1 MPNEKTASVS
11 PTANAPS
18 SIADLEALLKDD
30 IKVKVAVDGV
40 LRGKYMSK
48 EKFLSAAD
56 SDGFNFCSVIFGWD
70 MHDAV
75 YSRELLISNRANGY
89 RDLIA
94 SIDLATY
101 RRIPWENNVPFFL
114 VSFLD
119 PDTKDP
125 ICADPRGV
133 LRQVVTKAQLNG
145 WKCIAGCEYEY
156 FQFKETPE
164 SLAKKNY
171 RDLQPLT
178 PGMHGY
184 SLLRTQLNTEYFNDL
199 FDESLKFQ
207 VPLEGHHTET
217 GPGVYE
223 TALAYTD
230 ALRMADNAILFKFL
244 AKSVGMKRGVV
255 PSFMAKPWG
264 NLPGC
269 SGHIHVSLCDASGKN
284 IFALS
289 DAELKTGRANAQY
302 EDTKFLS
309 QEGEWFLAGI
319 LDGLP
324 DVMPMVRPLH
334 APPALSCLTSNINPT
349 LPRRAPRPTQV
360 VPTINGYKRLVG
372 GEAFWAP
379 NAVTYGYDSRA
390 ASVRIIS
397 PPSVPP
403 AATRM
408 EIRVPGADMNPY
420 FALSAIFA
428 LGLRGIEKRLPL
440 PGPPVGQLTAED
452 RKAGKV
458 KMLPQSLEAA
468 TERMMRPESIAR
480 EEAVFGNDFVEHF
493 GGTRQHEVKLWNE
506 AVTSWEVERYL
517 ELA

>member
-1 MPNEKTASVS
+1 MPRSSTTAISA
-11 PTANAPS
+11 TEGAPA
-18 SIADLEALLKDD
+18 SIADLEALLKND
-30 IKVKVAVDGV
+30 IKVKVAGIDVDGV

-48 EKFLSAAD
+48 EKFLSAAS

-70 MHDAV
+70 IHDTV

-94 SIDLATY
+94 SIDLSTY

-119 PDTKDP
+119 PDTKEP

-133 LRQVVTKAQLNG
+133 LRKVVERAQTKG
-145 WKCIAGCEYEY
+145 WSCVAGCEYEY

-164 SLAKKNY
+164 SLAKKNFK
-171 RDLQPLT
+171 DLQPLT

-184 SLLRTQLNTEYFNDL
+184 SLLRTQLNSEYFNDL
-199 FDESLKFQ
+199 FDESVRFQ

-244 AKSVGMKRGVV
+244 AKSIGMKHGVV

-269 SGHIHVSLCDASGKN
+269 SGHIHVSLRDAKGRSL
-284 IFALS
+284 FALP
-289 DAELKTGRANAQY
+289 EEQLKSGRSNAQY

-309 QEGEWFLAGI
+309 QEGEWFLAGV
-319 LDGLP
+319 LAGLP
-324 DVMPMVRPLH
+324 DVLPML
-334 APPALSCLTSNINPT
+334 
-349 LPRRAPRPTQV
+349 

-403 AATRM
+403 SATRL

-420 FALSAIFA
+420 FAMSAIFA
-428 LGLRGIEKRLPL
+428 LGLRGIEKKLSL
-440 PGPPVGQLTAED
+440 PGPPVSQLSQED
-452 RKAGKV
+452 KKSGKV
-458 KMLPQSLEAA
+458 QMLPQSLESA

-480 EEAVFGNDFVEHF
+480 EESVFGNDFVEHF
-493 GGTRQHEVKLWNE
+493 GGTRQHEVRLWNE
-506 AVTSWEVERYL
+506 AVTNWEVERYL

>member
-1 MPNEKTASVS
+1 MMAPDSATAH
-11 PTANAPS
+11 APKS
-18 SIADLEALLKDD
+18 LAELQDLLRNDT
-30 IKVKVAVDGV
+30 KVKVAGVDVDGV
-40 LRGKYMSK
+40 LRGKFMSK
-48 EKFLSAAD
+48 EKFLSAVS
-56 SDGFNFCSVIFGWD
+56 SDGFGFCSVIFGWD

-75 YSRELLISNRANGY
+75 YSTELLISNRANGY
-89 RDLIA
+89 RDLLA
-94 SIDLATY
+94 LIDLSTY

-119 PDTKDP
+119 PETKEP

-133 LRQVVTKAQLNG
+133 LRKVVERADRNG
-145 WKCIAGCEYEY
+145 WQCFAGCEYEY
-156 FQFKETPE
+156 FQFKETPQ
-164 SLAKKNY
+164 SLAEKKFTNIE
-171 RDLQPLT
+171 PLT
-178 PGMHGY
+178 TGMHGY
-184 SLLRTQLNTEYFNDL
+184 SLLRTQLNNEYFHDL
-199 FDESLKFQ
+199 FDESLKFE

-223 TALAYTD
+223 TALAYTT

-244 AKSVGMKRGVV
+244 AKSIGMKRGVV

-269 SGHIHVSLCDASGKN
+269 SGHIHVSLRDQSGKSL
-284 IFALS
+284 FAVS
-289 DAELKTGRANAQY
+289 ESELKTGRTDAAY
-302 EDTKFLS
+302 DDTKFLS
-309 QEGEWFLAGI
+309 QFGEWFLAGV

-324 DVMPMVRPLH
+324 DVMPML
-334 APPALSCLTSNINPT
+334 
-349 LPRRAPRPTQV
+349 

-397 PPSVPP
+397 PPFVPP
-403 AATRM
+403 SATRM

-420 FALSAIFA
+420 FAMSAIFA
-428 LGLRGIEKRLPL
+428 LGFRGIEKKLRL
-440 PGPPVGQLTAED
+440 PGPPVSHLTLD
-452 RKAGKV
+452 DKRNGKV
-458 KMLPQSLEAA
+458 QILPQSLESA
-468 TERMMRPESIAR
+468 TGRMMRPESVAR
-480 EEAVFGNDFVEHF
+480 QVFGHDLIEHF

-506 AVTSWEVERYL
+506 AVTSWEIERYL

>member
-1 MPNEKTASVS
+1 MSGNKVVGVTPTSSAPN
-11 PTANAPS
+11 
-18 SIADLEALLKDD
+18 SISDLEALLKDD
-30 IKVKVAVDGV
+30 IKVKVAGIDVDGV

-48 EKFLSAAD
+48 EKFLSAA
-56 SDGFNFCSVIFGWD
+56 SSEGFNFCSVIFGWD
-70 MHDAV
+70 MHDTV
-75 YSRELLISNRANGY
+75 YPKELLISNRSNGY

-101 RRIPWENNVPFFL
+101 RRIPWEGNVPFFL

-119 PDTKDP
+119 PDTREP

-133 LRQVVTKAQLNG
+133 LRQIVVNARNNG
-145 WKCIAGCEYEY
+145 WRCMAGCEYEY
-156 FQFKETPE
+156 FQFKETSD
-164 SLAKKNY
+164 SLAAKKFT
-171 RDLQPLT
+171 DLQPLT
-178 PGMHGY
+178 SGMHGY
-184 SLLRTQLNTEYFNDL
+184 SLLRTQLNTGYFNDI

-244 AKSVGMKRGVV
+244 AKSIGIKHGVV

-269 SGHIHVSLCDASGKN
+269 SGHIHVSLRDANGKS
-284 IFALS
+284 IFAVS
-289 DAELKTGRANAQY
+289 DADLKNGRTDAQY
-302 EDTKFLS
+302 DDTKFLS

-324 DVMPMVRPLH
+324 DVMPML
-334 APPALSCLTSNINPT
+334 
-349 LPRRAPRPTQV
+349 

-428 LGLRGIEKRLPL
+428 LGLRGIEKKLRL
-440 PGPPVGQLTAED
+440 PGPPVSQLTLED
-452 RKAGKV
+452 KKAGKV
-458 KMLPQSLEAA
+458 QMLPTSLEAA

-493 GGTRQHEVKLWNE
+493 GGTRQHEVRLWNE

>member
-1 MPNEKTASVS
+1 MPKDSLSGVVATQG
-11 PTANAPS
+11 APK
-18 SIADLEALLKDD
+18 SIADLETLLKDD
-30 IKVKVAVDGV
+30 IKVKVAGIDVDGV

-48 EKFLSAAD
+48 EKFLSAAS

-70 MHDAV
+70 IHDTV
-75 YSRELLISNRANGY
+75 YSKELLISNRANGY

-119 PDTKDP
+119 PDTKEP

-133 LRQVVTKAQLNG
+133 LRKVASRAQAKG
-145 WKCIAGCEYEY
+145 WRCIAGCEYEY

-164 SLAKKNY
+164 SLAKKNF

-199 FDESLKFQ
+199 FDESVKFQ

-269 SGHIHVSLCDASGKN
+269 SGHIHVSLRDAEGKSL
-284 IFALS
+284 FALPE
-289 DAELKTGRANAQY
+289 DQLKTGRSDAQY

-309 QEGEWFLAGI
+309 QEGEWFLAGV

-324 DVMPMVRPLH
+324 DVMPML
-334 APPALSCLTSNINPT
+334 
-349 LPRRAPRPTQV
+349 

-403 AATRM
+403 AATRL

-428 LGLRGIEKRLPL
+428 LGLRGIEKKLKL
-440 PGPPVGQLTAED
+440 PGPPVSQLSPED
-452 RKAGKV
+452 KKTGKV
-458 KMLPQSLEAA
+458 QMLPQSLEAA
-468 TERMMRPESIAR
+468 TERMMRPDSIAR
-480 EEAVFGNDFVEHF
+480 EEAVFGSDFVEHF
-493 GGTRQHEVKLWNE
+493 GGTRQHEVRLWNE
-506 AVTSWEVERYL
+506 AVTNWEVERYL

>member
-1 MPNEKTASVS
+1 MPQETQNPISATE
-11 PTANAPS
+11 NAPS
-18 SIADLEALLKDD
+18 SISELQALLRND
-30 IKVKVAVDGV
+30 IKVKVAGIDVDGV

-48 EKFLSAAD
+48 DKFLSAAS

-70 MHDAV
+70 IHDTV
-75 YSRELLISNRANGY
+75 YSKELLISNRANGY

-94 SIDLATY
+94 SIDLSTY

-119 PDTKDP
+119 PDTKEP

-133 LRQVVTKAQLNG
+133 LRRVVAKAQTKD

-164 SLAKKNY
+164 SLARKNF

-178 PGMHGY
+178 SGMHGY

-199 FDESLKFQ
+199 FDESVKFQ

-230 ALRMADNAILFKFL
+230 AVRMADNAILFKFL

-269 SGHIHVSLCDASGKN
+269 SGHIHVSLRDANGKS
-284 IFALS
+284 IFALPE
-289 DAELKTGRANAQY
+289 DQLKTGRPDAQY

-309 QEGEWFLAGI
+309 QEGEWFLAGV

-324 DVMPMVRPLH
+324 DVMP
-334 APPALSCLTSNINPT
+334 T
-349 LPRRAPRPTQV
+349 L

-403 AATRM
+403 SATRL
-408 EIRVPGADMNPY
+408 EVRVPGADMNPY

-428 LGLRGIEKRLPL
+428 LGLRGIEQKLRL
-440 PGPPVGQLTAED
+440 PGPPVSQLSQED
-452 RKAGKV
+452 KKNGKV
-458 KMLPQSLEAA
+458 RMLPQSLEAA
-468 TERMMRPESIAR
+468 TERMMRPKSVAR

-493 GGTRQHEVKLWNE
+493 GGTRQHEVRLWNE
-506 AVTSWEVERYL
+506 AVTNWEVERYL